1 MKKYYELN
9 PKSPYYKYMQNTDV
23 ENALTD
29 DEKWLINY
37 NVRCSLLFNEWESE
51 PIPDDRKNFLIYCA
65 LNSVPEYDV
74 FCILV
79 KNDIPKRIIK
89 KYNLL
94 RKWEE

>member
-23 ENALTD
+23 ESKLTTPEKD
-29 DEKWLINY
+29 YIAYNVKCGWLFSEWETEPISQDEK
-37 NVRCSLLFNEWESE
+37 
-51 PIPDDRKNFLIYCA
+51 DFLMYST
-65 LNSVPEYDV
+65 LNDMSDYDV

-79 KNDIPKRIIK
+79 KQKFQKRIIR

-94 RKWEE
+94 RKWE